1 MTLAQIDA
9 RSADLVAPVRARL
22 AYFCAEPTAHVRFL
36 NMLSLMEH
44 IGSRKIMTSQTR
56 GTLGAN
62 VLKHLAEE
70 ARHAFFFKRQAEK
83 VARRPLDYA
92 ATNTMAVG
100 AAKMYLGRLDA
111 GINRVLGAVSQPEV
125 PYLYAS
131 MIIEVRAVWGYGLYQ
146 AVLSEERSG
155 LSLKSLM
162 AEEELH
168 LPQMTERLL
177 ALGEDLHARVPV
189 LAAIEDGL
197 FRRLWRAIEADAT
210 VH

>member
-1 MTLAQIDA
+1 MTLAQIEA

-22 AYFCAEPTAHVRFL
+22 AYFCAEPMAHVRFL

-44 IGSRKIMTSQTR
+44 IGSRKIMASQT
-56 GTLGAN
+56 GGALGRE

-70 ARHAFFFKRQAEK
+70 ARHAFFFKRQAER

-100 AAKMYLGRLDA
+100 AARMYLGRLDA
-111 GINRVLGAVSQPEV
+111 GIKRVLGPVAHAEI

-131 MIIEVRAVWGYGLYQ
+131 MIIEVRAVWAYGLYQ
-146 AVLSEERSG
+146 AVLNEQRSP

-177 ALGEDLHARVPV
+177 ALGEDLPARVPP